1 MDVVEAWF
9 VVSSNINKTL
19 TYHLQEIERSTPNL
33 QQEYS
38 SLVKAALRVFESKDL
53 NKFEKQSKFIEL
65 IKQAMSL
72 QKRVD
77 EFNDK
82 CSNYNLPLFLGDGE
96 HEDDQ
101 SFKNY
106 LSYIQEF
113 MKNWKRESEKKR
125 ENGEKSLIES
135 FDESERKNAF
145 EYIKMLLNYAGTCL
159 SLLITDFILM
169 IVVLG
174 DRKKIMKNLEDF
186 KNMVKLLSLDNNEN
200 NSNSIVIKNLVSVIQ
215 LTKTIVKKNKRLV
228 LPKPR
233 KLLSDEG
240 DIEFELLRMILTEVL
255 CVEVVFCG
263 PRMIEVLTDDQFG
276 VYGFYLHKYLRE
288 RLIALDLKMNELRVQ
303 ICLMP
308 SGIMLPWTWKELKKY
323 AVQPFELAFADA
335 YQGF

>member
-72 QKRVD
+72 QKRID

-106 LSYIQEF
+106 LRNIQEF
-113 MKNWKRESEKKR
+113 MKNWKREAGKKR

-145 EYIKMLLNYAGTCL
+145 E
-159 SLLITDFILM
+159 
-169 IVVLG
+169 
-174 DRKKIMKNLEDF
+174 KKIMKNLEDF

-308 SGIMLPWTWKELKKY
+308 SVNEETKKKLTILRKTIDEGY
-323 AVQPFELAFADA
+323 ENIWNKLDLNSTSAAASSSSSS
-335 YQGF
+335 